1 MEIRKIKV
9 LGTPVA
15 CVTYDSALQIVGQL
29 AGEPRARAVCPANT
43 HVLAEARYDPAFAWL
58 W

>member
-1 MEIRKIKV
+1 MQIRKIKV

-15 CVTYDSALQIVGQL
+15 CVTYDSALQIVEQL
-29 AGEPRARAVCPANT
+29 AGEPRPTAVCPANT
-43 HVLAEARYDPAFAWL
+43 QILAARYDPAFGWV